1 VQEILKQEHLN
12 QLINTMIQKFLVTDN
27 AEIINSPLAK
37 LSMQELKIIVY
48 LGTFGSDTMS
58 SVAKN
63 LGIPHSTLTNIA
75 DRLEKQVYIGRKQ
88 STQDR
93 RSYMLFLTQSGKD
106 LFSLEEKK
114 YFPLS
119 QAMLN
124 ALTESEQDI
133 LIVLLSKIVQS

>member
-93 RSYMLFLTQSGKD
+93 RAYMLFLTPSGKD

-133 LIVLLSKIVQS
+133 LLVLLSKIVQS

>member
-1 VQEILKQEHLN
+1 
-12 QLINTMIQKFLVTDN
+12 
-27 AEIINSPLAK
+27 
-37 LSMQELKIIVY
+37 MQELNIIVY